1 MNKPKEEQQA
11 AAEHIPDKRQDND
24 KTPRRIRVR
33 SGEGTVAYWK
43 AKLFR
48 NTYRDR
54 GGRTVEIPEYY
65 ARMRHDGVT
74 KRVRLGSSDKDKAA
88 ELALALSGRLSTEG
102 WRAVAVGQARL
113 PASPTIDEFC
123 TAYARATESMRKPP
137 RPISVANYVRSL
149 KQLCALAGVRQI
161 RELNKAAIGRA
172 GDEYR
177 LMGRKDRR
185 KGSAITNTWAKV
197 LRNAAA
203 CFSANAREIMERNG
217 LKLENPFDGIERSQ
231 EIRRFE
237 PLSNEVIHRLM
248 KDFPLLLSGD
258 ANANDPASDP
268 ASHRFKEDHGR
279 RPQWRDF
286 DYRQPQRDA
295 YVAFLLAFFLGLRA
309 NEIDKARWN
318 WIGRTRDGDFRLSVP
333 DEEGSFRPKGGEGRI
348 IPIQKELVTAL
359 FGARSGVSRYMIG
372 GPEIAEEDVPSK
384 KAQGLTYRNPGTFRK
399 INLWLRERGVESGKA
414 RGHPL
419 HTLRKQFGSMVATEH
434 GLFQTQHVL
443 GHKSPLVTSKY
454 YATPTATLKLTHFT
468 TLGDA

>member
-1 MNKPKEEQQA
+1 MF
-11 AAEHIPDKRQDND
+11 
-24 KTPRRIRVR
+24 
-33 SGEGTVAYWK
+33 
-43 AKLFR
+43 AK
-48 NTYRDR
+48 
-54 GGRTVEIPEYY
+54 
-65 ARMRHDGVT
+65 
-74 KRVRLGSSDKDKAA
+74 
-88 ELALALSGRLSTEG
+88 
-102 WRAVAVGQARL
+102 
-113 PASPTIDEFC
+113 
-123 TAYARATESMRKPP
+123 
-137 RPISVANYVRSL
+137 
-149 KQLCALAGVRQI
+149 I